1 MQKGYPLADYALCC
15 YGAAGAQH
23 ACLLAERLGMRR
35 ILLHPLAGVL
45 SAYGIGLADFRV
57 LKQAAVERLWQETDA
72 DELHRRF
79 AELEQ
84 AARRE
89 LAEQGLD
96 RLPISS
102 RWSLAL
108 RYQGSDT
115 ALTLAYA
122 DPAALP
128 ERFASAYRRQ
138 FGFCYQRPVVIASL
152 QVESVACDAQPPDM
166 APAPQVAVAASRNA
180 GRVCSAAAAG
190 SMRRYTAGNNWAS
203 AKLCPVRPS
212 CWSRLRQSW
221 SNPAGRPVCK
231 ATAICC

>member
-1 MQKGYPLADYALCC
+1 MTDANLLLGKLPDFPAVFGPNGDLPPDRVRVEVLFAELAERISAGGESRSRNKSRGFFGNCHRAYGRGHQKISVQKGYPLADYALCC

-96 RLPISS
+96 RLLS
-102 RWSLAL
+102 
-108 RYQGSDT
+108 
-115 ALTLAYA
+115 
-122 DPAALP
+122 PAAGVWP
-128 ERFASAYRRQ
+128 
-138 FGFCYQRPVVIASL
+138 CVTK
-152 QVESVACDAQPPDM
+152 
-166 APAPQVAVAASRNA
+166 AAI
-180 GRVCSAAAAG
+180 
-190 SMRRYTAGNNWAS
+190 
-203 AKLCPVRPS
+203 
-212 CWSRLRQSW
+212 LR
-221 SNPAGRPVCK
+221 
-231 ATAICC
+231 